1 MWGSRDGAT
10 RISTATESP
19 AVRHMPISEYD
30 VQTARAATTTDV
42 LNAVTERRRR
52 EILEYLDSGEATVGE
67 IVDRLAIA

>member
-1 MWGSRDGAT
+1 
-10 RISTATESP
+10 
-19 AVRHMPISEYD
+19 MPISEYD